1 MFELD
6 VRLQQDTC
14 WLADLPLCRVLLMN
28 DARYPWLI
36 LVPRVA
42 DVSEVFELDES
53 QQQQLWNETRLL
65 AQAMQQVFAADKMNI
80 GALGNVVRQLHMHV
94 VVRMDGDDSWPAPVW
109 GRGVAQPYSETEQD
123 AVRREMLRALYASG
137 LQVQSA

>member
-42 DVSEVFELDES
+42 DVSEVFELKPVCWRRPCNRC
-53 QQQQLWNETRLL
+53 LRRTR
-65 AQAMQQVFAADKMNI
+65 
-80 GALGNVVRQLHMHV
+80 
-94 VVRMDGDDSWPAPVW
+94 
-109 GRGVAQPYSETEQD
+109 
-123 AVRREMLRALYASG
+123 
-137 LQVQSA
+137 

>member
-6 VRLQQDTC
+6 ERLQQDTC
-14 WLADLPLCRVLLMN
+14 RLAELPLCRVLLMN

-42 DVSEVFELDES
+42 DVSEVFELDET

-65 AQAMQQVFAADKMNI
+65 AKAMRQVFVADKMNL
-80 GALGNVVRQLHMHV
+80 ATLGNVVSQLHMHL
-94 VVRMDGDDSWPAPVW
+94 VVRKEEDASWPGPVW
-109 GRGVAQPYSETEQD
+109 GNGVALPYSESSKG
-123 AVRREMLRALYASG
+123 AVRKQMLQALQVSG
-137 LQVQSA
+137 LEVQQV